1 MTSRFINDLV
11 LSTMSWQAFERLI
24 HRLLITRGYQH
35 VRLVGGSG
43 DGGAD
48 LVGTYRGKRW
58 LIQVKKWA
66 RPVGAATIEETINA
80 CRTYK
85 ADIPAVAAGS
95 GFEVGALELANR
107 LRTSGIPIQLW
118 AGPELVRLVD
128 LVPAGVPVVAPDAQF
143 RLRPYQED
151 AVRLVMEA
159 MAKPSSRSGL
169 VVLATGLG
177 KTAVVG
183 EVVRRNTE
191 LKPGFRTLVLVHRN
205 EIVYQLERALW
216 PFLRPEQVTVVWN
229 GIERPPADVLRSADI
244 VCACV
249 DSLASMVKS
258 GGQIP
263 DFDAVV
269 VDECHH
275 LGTAT
280 YDMVLGHMGAG
291 KSGGPFL
298 LGATATPW
306 RPDGSYLLKYFPH
319 PLISIDLV
327 TGLQQGYLANVDY
340 RMFTDNV
347 DWERL
352 RQLKGERFSPKA
364 INRTLFIEEW
374 DDAVVE
380 RIQEA
385 WREIDQP
392 RGIVFCGTIGHAR
405 KMSDRVN
412 ALGFTRAAA
421 IHSGGSGVP
430 PLEPYERSRL
440 LWEFAE
446 NKIGLLCAVDI
457 LNEGVDLPDVNL
469 VIFQRVTHSRRIF
482 VQQLGRGL
490 RLAPGKKKVIVLDF
504 VSDVRRFA
512 AGLELQGSL
521 SQAGPRPGKP
531 VNLRLQSTV
540 TFMRRNQ
547 MDQDGASFL
556 REWLGDLG
564 EVEEA
569 GEDVSVLRYPRLD
582 QLPSDRRP

>member
-24 HRLLITRGYQH
+24 HRLLISRGYQH

-43 DGGAD
+43 DGGGD

-66 RPVGAATIEETINA
+66 RSVGPATIEETVNA
-80 CRTYK
+80 CRTYG
-85 ADIPAVAAGS
+85 ADVPAIAVRA
-95 GFEVGALELANR
+95 GFEPGALELAAR
-107 LRTSGIPIQLW
+107 LRTRGIPIQLW
-118 AGPELVRLVD
+118 AAPELVQLVG
-128 LVPAGVPVVAPDAQF
+128 LVPAGVPSASPDSQF

-151 AVRLVMEA
+151 AVRLVMET
-159 MAKPSSRSGL
+159 MARPDGCSGL

-177 KTAVVG
+177 KTAVLG
-183 EVVRRNTE
+183 EVIRRCTE
-191 LKPGFRTLVLVHRN
+191 LKPRFRTLVLVHRN

-216 PFLRPEQVTVVWN
+216 PFLQPEQVTVVWN
-229 GIERPPADVLRSADI
+229 GIEGPPSDMMESADV

-249 DSLASMVKS
+249 DSVASAVKS
-258 GGQIP
+258 GERLP
-263 DFDAVV
+263 EFDMVV

-275 LGTAT
+275 LGTIT
-280 YDMVLGHMGAG
+280 YDRALGQMGAG
-291 KSGGPFL
+291 KPGGPFL

-306 RPDGSYLLKYFPH
+306 RPDGSYLLNYFPH
-319 PLISIDLV
+319 PLISLDLV
-327 TGLQQGYLANVDY
+327 AGMQQGYLANVDY

-352 RQLKGERFSPKA
+352 RQLKGNRFSPKA
-364 INRTLFIEEW
+364 INRSLFIEEW
-374 DDAVVE
+374 DDAVVDRLQDAWKELE
-380 RIQEA
+380 R
-385 WREIDQP
+385 P
-392 RGIVFCGTIGHAR
+392 RSIVFCGTIEHAR
-405 KMSDRVN
+405 KMADRVN

-421 IHSGGSGVP
+421 IYSGAPGVP
-430 PLEPYERSRL
+430 ALEPYERSRL

-446 NKIGLLCAVDI
+446 NRIGVLCAVDI

-469 VIFQRVTHSRRIF
+469 VVFQRVTHSRRIF

-490 RLAPGKKKVIVLDF
+490 RLAHGKDKVIVLDF

-521 SQAGPRPGKP
+521 AAGGPRPGRP
-531 VNLRLQSTV
+531 VNLRLQSAV
-540 TFMRRNQ
+540 TFMRRNRP
-547 MDQDGASFL
+547 DQDGASFL
-556 REWLGDLG
+556 REWLGDLQ

-569 GEDVSVLRYPRLD
+569 GEDMSILCYPRLD
-582 QLPSDRRP
+582 HLPGERGH